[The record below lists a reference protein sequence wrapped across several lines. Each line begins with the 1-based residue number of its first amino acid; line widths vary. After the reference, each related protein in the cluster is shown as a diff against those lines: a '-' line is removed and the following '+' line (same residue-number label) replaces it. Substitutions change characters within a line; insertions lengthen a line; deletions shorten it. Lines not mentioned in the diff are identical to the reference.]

1 MKKIALF
8 LITLVGLVVIA
19 GCNSNRKT
27 VTRFTPEGEVS
38 ETPAVSETIIKV
50 EDGNK
55 KTDPAPIE
63 LKTETNAAAA
73 QPQTKFEVTSLA
85 KNISDSKKGYHVI
98 EGTTPE
104 NTAKVLVNDTPLG
117 KFKAGETKWS
127 YIAAVSLGNLKKG
140 DNKFTVKAQDK
151 DGNQVGAE
159 TFTITYAGAETAK
172 LASTGMDAMSLA
184 ALITLMVMGFLTF
197 RRSANRNA

>member
-8 LITLVGLVVIA
+8 LVTLVGLVVIA
-19 GCNSNRKT
+19 GCNSNRKS
-27 VTRFTPEGEVS
+27 VTKFTPEGEVS

-50 EDGNK
+50 KEEGEKAN
-55 KTDPAPIE
+55 PAPIE
-63 LKTETNAAAA
+63 LKSETSAVSEA
-73 QPQTKFEVTSLA
+73 QTKFEITSLA

-117 KFKAGETKWS
+117 KYKAGETKWS
-127 YIAAVSLGNLKKG
+127 YIAAVSLGNLKQG

-151 DGNQVGAE
+151 DGNQVAAE
-159 TFTITYAGAETAK
+159 TFTITYAGAESAK
-172 LASTGMDAMSLA
+172 LVSTGSDSLVLA
-184 ALITLMVMGFLTF
+184 GLITLMAMAALTF
-197 RRSANRNA
+197 RRRNA

>member
-8 LITLVGLVVIA
+8 LVALVGLVVIA
-19 GCNSNRKT
+19 GCNSNRKS
-27 VTRFTPEGEVS
+27 VTKFTPEGEVS

-50 EDGNK
+50 KDEGSKAN
-55 KTDPAPIE
+55 PAPIE
-63 LKTETNAAAA
+63 LKTETSTVSET
-73 QPQTKFEVTSLA
+73 QTKFEITSLA

-117 KFKAGETKWS
+117 KYKAGETQWS

-140 DNKFTVKAQDK
+140 DNKFTVKALDK
-151 DGNQVGAE
+151 DGKQLAAE
-159 TFTITYAGAETAK
+159 AFTITYAGAETAA
-172 LASTGMDAMSLA
+172 LVNTGSNSLA
-184 ALITLMVMGFLTF
+184 LAGLITLMVMGLLTF
-197 RRSANRNA
+197 RRRNA